1 MVLRDFLKDH
11 RRLKGGCYQEVVMGT
26 SESFQ
31 ETLRRFIEGYLEVL
45 KRSSSRKVLKKLM
58 GPLKKFWSFL

>member
-1 MVLRDFLKDH
+1 MEYQMFFDSFLEVFNRKSVI
-11 RRLKGGCYQEVVMGT
+11 LNGGFQEVVMGT

-45 KRSSSRKVLKKLM
+45 KRSS
-58 GPLKKFWSFL
+58 